1 MKKDK
6 ENKFLTLSGLQT
18 LLKALNEKFSK
29 KEHKHSRSDITDL
42 VIASKEKAG
51 IVRPSG
57 NYLTVSPTG
66 DLNVTIPTA
75 ANNIAGIVKIGDNIN
90 LTNDVISVPVA
101 SDSVAGVIMI
111 GDGLIVNENGTL
123 SVDKENNT
131 TYKLYEDFSWRN
143 LHSFLRDMINDMSS
157 ENLYGTYVELRNINK
172 NNLSHKRFTIQIT
185 KDVVDVMNESERFFN
200 EINRQLLLYSDGE
213 LEILYPQSEFDKH
226 YIIDEFPY
234 YLLIRLL
241 SKENMDFA
249 CLHYINTLLSK
260 TEGMEDIKAKTSRNI
275 TKRVEIT
282 ECSQNIEERMEL
294 LFERPGE
301 NSDSENYS
309 FDEYFYNGKQI
320 MPIVFELIHTKDTN
334 RNIYRYEIV
343 Q

>member
-1 MKKDK
+1 MKNNN
-6 ENKFLTLSGLQT
+6 NKFLSSSGLQT
-18 LLKALNEKFSK
+18 LLKTLNEKFSK
-29 KEHKHSRSDITDL
+29 KKHEHTIDEIKDL
-42 VIASKEKAG
+42 GYASKNKAG
-51 IVRPSG
+51 IVKPSG
-57 NYLTVSPTG
+57 NFLEVTG
-66 DLNVTIPTA
+66 TGELNVVIPKSDY
-75 ANNIAGIVKIGDNIN
+75 NRMGLVQIGDNIN
-90 LTNDVISVPVA
+90 LKDGKISVPVA
-101 SDSVAGVIMI
+101 SDSVPGVIMI

-143 LHSFLRDMINDMSS
+143 LYSSLTEEIDNMSS
-157 ENLYGTYVELRNINK
+157 ENLYGAYVELRNINK

-185 KDVVDVMNESERFFN
+185 KDVVDVMNESDKFFN
-200 EINRQLLLYSDGE
+200 EISRQLLLYSDGE
-213 LEILYPQSEFDKH
+213 LEILYPQSEFDKY

-260 TEGMEDIKAKTSRNI
+260 MEGMEDIKARTSRNI

-282 ECSQNIEERMEL
+282 ECSQSIEERMEL

-320 MPIVFELIHTKDTN
+320 MPIVFELKYTKGTN